1 MRNYLLMRFT
11 IISYSNIKEK
21 YSCLENLKVRLA
33 PADEKIPV
41 SDPTFQRVNK
51 NGLQLQ
57 TRETPGQMGT
67 ETFPVTPENMRSSF
81 AITYTL
87 PILFLSARLVICLN
101 STSSRNQT
109 QVHSYDTDTSSMYK
123 QLISIHFKTKSGI
136 YTARHIQKKI
146 NEPCS
151 GYLRWGKPS
160 TDENV
165 QKNSLHDMSHFR
177 LPLAFRCVLQSLSV
191 RSIHC

>member
-109 QVHSYDTDTSSMYK
+109 QYTPTTQTPPQCINNSSQYISK
-123 QLISIHFKTKSGI
+123 QNP
-136 YTARHIQKKI
+136 A
-146 NEPCS
+146 
-151 GYLRWGKPS
+151 
-160 TDENV
+160 
-165 QKNSLHDMSHFR
+165 
-177 LPLAFRCVLQSLSV
+177 
-191 RSIHC
+191 